1 MQLFVVREQT
11 LMLRRQFVKSFRFA
25 VEIAVIFPLSLG
37 LATGTAQVVAQRGD
51 LEAYAGVYQYRGG
64 ATVAIV
70 PKKADLVAII
80 GQALYPVKH
89 VKGDEFRNGGGQVV
103 RFERNRQGVVDGL
116 FEGKDFFPLLRHDV
130 PSVLAALM
138 VPASPGVDYR
148 SLEPPDLHDGLV
160 VGTPKEVGF
169 DPHILDS
176 LTQSI
181 LDEHYPN
188 VHSVLLWKEGKLFF
202 ERYFYGYNAATPHEL
217 RSATK
222 SFDSALVGIAL
233 GKKLIASLDTRVVDL
248 LPVAV
253 PPYKNLDSRKE
264 TMTLSDLLSMRSG
277 LACDDYDSRSPGNE
291 QNVYD
296 KPEWVRF
303 AMDLPMAATPGTVAH
318 YCSAGPLITGRIVEH
333 ASGQSVLEFAEI
345 NLFKPLGF
353 SGYRWPYQTVSSNAN
368 TFGELLLRPR
378 DMLKFGILF
387 AEDGVWQGKRIIP
400 ADWVRQSTKPVTQI
414 GSKTYG
420 YFWWQ
425 QSFSVQVKGETRKV
439 DTILATGNGGQKIF
453 IVPSYHLVAV
463 FTGGNYNSE
472 RDTPPNEIMPSIVL
486 PAILKPV
493 SPPIKE

>member
-1 MQLFVVREQT
+1 MLLRE
-11 LMLRRQFVKSFRFA
+11 FVKSFRFA
-25 VEIAVIFPLSLG
+25 VAVAAILSLN
-37 LATGTAQVVAQRGD
+37 LWSMTSTAQVAAQRGHLD
-51 LEAYAGVYQYRGG
+51 AYAGVYRYRGG

-70 PKKADLVAII
+70 PKNADLVAVI

-89 VKGDEFRNGGGQVV
+89 VKGDEFRNGGGQIV
-103 RFERNRQGVVDGL
+103 RFQRNNQGVVDGL
-116 FEGKDFFPLLRHDV
+116 FEGKDFFPLLSHEV
-130 PSVLAALM
+130 PSGLAALM

-148 SLEPPDLHDGLV
+148 SLEPPNLHDGLV
-160 VGTPKEVGF
+160 VGTAKEVGF
-169 DPHILDS
+169 DPKILDS

-181 LDEHYPN
+181 LDEQYPN
-188 VHSVLLWKEGKLFF
+188 VHSVLLWKDGKLFF
-202 ERYFYGYNAATPHEL
+202 ERYFYGFNAATPHEL

-233 GKKLIASLDTRVVDL
+233 GKKLIPSVDAPVIDL
-248 LPVAV
+248 LPAAV

-264 TMTLSDLLSMRSG
+264 KMTLSELLSMRSG
-277 LACDDYDSRSPGNE
+277 LACDDYDSKSPGNE
-291 QNVYD
+291 ENVYN

-318 YCSAGPLITGRIVEH
+318 YCSAGPLIAGRIVEH
-333 ASGQSVLEFAEI
+333 ASGQSVLQFAET

-353 SGYRWPYQTVSSNAN
+353 SGYRWPYQTVKANAN
-368 TFGELLLRPR
+368 TYGELFLRPR

-387 AEDGVWQGKRIIP
+387 ADGGVWQGRQIIP
-400 ADWVRQSTKPVTQI
+400 ADWVRRSTTPVAQI

-420 YFWWQ
+420 YFWWHQ
-425 QSFSVQVKGETRKV
+425 NFSVQVKGETHEV

-453 IVPSYHLVAV
+453 IVPSHRFVAV

-486 PAILKPV
+486 PVILKRV
-493 SPPIKE
+493 SRP

>member
-1 MQLFVVREQT
+1 MVLRE
-11 LMLRRQFVKSFRFA
+11 FVKSFRFA
-25 VEIAVIFPLSLG
+25 VGGAAILSLSLG
-37 LATGTAQVVAQRGD
+37 LANSTTPIAAQRAD
-51 LEAYAGVYQYRGG
+51 LDAYAGVYQYRGG

-70 PKKADLVAII
+70 PKNADLVAII

-89 VKGDEFRNGGGQVV
+89 VKGDEFRNGGGQIV
-103 RFERNRQGVVDGL
+103 RFQRNSRGIVDGL
-116 FEGKDFFPLLRHDV
+116 FEGTDFFPLLSHEV
-130 PSVLAALM
+130 PSGVAALM

-148 SLEPPDLHDGLV
+148 SAEPQDMHDGLV
-160 VGTPKEVGF
+160 VATPSEVGV
-169 DPHILDS
+169 DPEILDS

-181 LDEHYPN
+181 LDERYPN
-188 VHSVLLWKEGKLFF
+188 VHSILLWKDGKLFF
-202 ERYFYGYNAATPHEL
+202 ERYFYGHNAATPHEL

-233 GKKLIASLDTRVVDL
+233 GKKLIPGLDAPVVDL

-264 TMTLSDLLSMRSG
+264 KMTLSDLLSMRSG
-277 LACDDYDSRSPGNE
+277 LACDDYDSKSPGNE

-303 AMDLPMAATPGTVAH
+303 AMDLPMASTPGTVAH
-318 YCSAGPLITGRIVEH
+318 YCSAGPIIAGRIVEH
-333 ASGQSVLEFAEI
+333 ASGQSILQFAEA

-353 SGYRWPYQTVSSNAN
+353 SGYRWPYQTVN
-368 TFGELLLRPR
+368 TNVNTYGELFLRPR

-387 AEDGVWQGKRIIP
+387 ADGGVWQGKQIIP
-400 ADWVRQSTKPVTQI
+400 AAWVTRSTTPVTQI

-420 YFWWQ
+420 YFWWHQ
-425 QSFSVQVKGETRKV
+425 RFSIQVKGETREV

-453 IVPSYHLVAV
+453 IVPSYRLVAV

-472 RDTPPNEIMPSIVL
+472 RDTPPNEIMPSIVR

-493 SPPIKE
+493 HGS